1 MVTLNEDQ
9 MESIV
14 SKFNDICK
22 EKNYDYKI
30 FPLGSEEFEALLNPA
45 LNLTVDDSSDMYV
58 LISDNIVSFFWDKS
72 DVCYWID
79 DLAENIPDFRGL
91 VFNDKKGSTE
101 Q

>member
-1 MVTLNEDQ
+1 MVILSEEQ
-9 MESIV
+9 MENIV
-14 SKFNDICK
+14 NRFNAICN

-30 FPLGSEEFEALLNPA
+30 FSLGSEEFEALLNPA

-58 LISDNIVSFFWDKS
+58 LISDNVVSFFWDKS

-79 DLAENIPDFRGL
+79 DLAEDISDFSRL
-91 VFNDKKGSTE
+91 AFNDGKGVK